1 VGEDTTDD
9 YLGREM
15 TKNPASGEQKSIG
28 RHALSA
34 FGGKPKIQVYIHND
48 MPFAVDILSVADSP
62 SDGIA
67 SYSTIG
73 LFETALDRNEQF
85 GTRVELC
92 GAMLL
97 EVAQWSNVVA
107 SASFAL
113 MRSRRSVKPG
123 RVLEG
128 YVAEYYPETSV
139 PHLYL
144 TIPFL
149 WNNGHFPELVLD
161 NGIKINWLQVIPIST
176 DEREI
181 LRTCG
186 DSAFEDLLEKSDVDV
201 FDLNRTTL

>member
-1 VGEDTTDD
+1 LDRDTTKSPISAE
-9 YLGREM
+9 R
-15 TKNPASGEQKSIG
+15 KSIG

-34 FGGKPKIQVYIHND
+34 FGGKPKVQEYIHDD
-48 MPFAVDILSVADSP
+48 MPLAVDVLSVADSP
-62 SDGIA
+62 NDGVA

-73 LFETALDRNEQF
+73 LFETALNKNEPL
-85 GTRVELC
+85 GTRFELC

-97 EVAQWSNVVA
+97 EVTQWGNVLA

-113 MRSRRSVKPG
+113 MRSKRSVRPG
-123 RVLEG
+123 SVLEG

-144 TIPFL
+144 TAPFL

-161 NGIKINWLQVIPIST
+161 NGTKVNWLQVIPIST
-176 DEREI
+176 DEVEI
-181 LRTCG
+181 LRTRG
-186 DSAFEDLLEKSDVDV
+186 ESAFEDLLEESDVDV